1 MKKISKKMIVA
12 LIAAV
17 VMAAGGPN
25 FTQARQTAVKH
36 KKPQSSAGLY
46 YYNAGLSAYKKGN
59 FSQSSLNFE
68 HAIKFTPENVNAR
81 YYLAQAY
88 LMQNR
93 ISDAKNQYTRIIL
106 LFPTSE
112 AAVLSQKGISLI
124 LKSAPKGASDSSS
137 DDLQKYKD
145 NYLSYI
151 ITDNQKAHRWK
162 SFPVSVY
169 IEPKKQKF
177 AVQKS
182 FEQWQEKTGNLVNF
196 KFVSS
201 AQNAQILVMFKN
213 QLETTSTKESYIA
226 GYSKPYYQGDNIIK
240 SEIRILAVDPETKQE
255 VPDDFV
261 AFTALHEIGHSL
273 GLNGH
278 SPNPDDV
285 MSSSASDPK
294 SSLTQRDIN
303 TLTMFYK
310 LNENAYVSRYE
321 GTTDLKLQQAIEAT
335 KKTPDKSVVWG
346 NLGDIYRGKKMYAE
360 AIKNY
365 QKAVSIEPD
374 KAEGYS
380 LLGATYL
387 QTGDSKSAFSNM
399 KKACDL
405 DSSNIFYLYQFG
417 LLCPEIGQKNVG
429 KSYLDA
435 FLKANPQSSSD
446 DKIQSLLKIY
456 K

>member
-1 MKKISKKMIVA
+1 MKKISKKIIVA
-12 LIAAV
+12 LISAAV
-17 VMAAGGPN
+17 ITASGNN
-25 FTQARQTAVKH
+25 FTFAKSKPVKN
-36 KKPQSSAGLY
+36 KKYQLSVTFDYYSAGL
-46 YYNAGLSAYKKGN
+46 AAFKKGS
-59 FSQSSLNFE
+59 FSQATLNFE
-68 HAIKFTPENVNAR
+68 KAVKINPKNVNAR
-81 YYLAQAY
+81 YYLAQSY

-93 ISDAKNQYTRIIL
+93 IEDAKDQYTRIIL
-106 LFPTSE
+106 LAPTSN
-112 AAVLSQKGISLI
+112 AALLSQKGISLI
-124 LKSAPKGASDSSS
+124 LKSTPKGASDSSNE
-137 DDLQKYKD
+137 DLQKYKD

-151 ITDNQKAHRWK
+151 ITDNQQAHKWK

-177 AVQKS
+177 PVQKS

-196 KFVSS
+196 KFINSP
-201 AQNAQILVMFKN
+201 QNAQILVMFKD

-226 GYSKPYYQGDNIIK
+226 GYSKPYYQGDNITK
-240 SEIRILAVDPETKQE
+240 SEIRILAIDPETKKE
-255 VPDDFV
+255 VPDDFI

-310 LNENAYVSRYE
+310 LNEKAFVSRYE
-321 GTTDLKLQQAIEAT
+321 GTTDLKLQQAIDAT
-335 KKTPDKSVVWG
+335 KKSPDKSVVWG
-346 NLGDIYRGKKMYAE
+346 NLGDIYRGKKMYTD

-365 QKAVSIEPD
+365 KKAISIEPD

-380 LLGATYL
+380 LLGSTYL
-387 QTGDSKSAFSNM
+387 QMGDSTNAFSNM

-405 DSSNIFYLYQFG
+405 DDSNIFYLYQFG
-417 LLCPEIGQKNVG
+417 LLCSQTGQKDTG
-429 KSYLDA
+429 RAYLET
-435 FLKANPQSSSD
+435 FLKANPQSVSD

>member
-1 MKKISKKMIVA
+1 MIVA
-12 LIAAV
+12 LIAAA
-17 VMAAGGPN
+17 VMAVGGNN
-25 FTQARQTAVKH
+25 FTQAKQTSVKH
-36 KKPQSSAGLY
+36 KKPQSSAALY
-46 YYNAGLSAYKKGN
+46 YYNAGLSAFKKGN

-81 YYLAQAY
+81 YYLAQSY

-93 ISDAKNQYTRIIL
+93 ISDAKDQYTRIIL
-106 LFPTSE
+106 ISPTSE

-124 LKSAPKGASDSSS
+124 LKSAPKGASNSSS
-137 DDLQKYKD
+137 DDLQQYKD

-151 ITDNQKAHRWK
+151 ITDNQKAYRWK

-177 AVQKS
+177 PVQKS

-196 KFVSS
+196 KFVNSS
-201 AQNAQILVMFKN
+201 QNAQILVMFKN

-240 SEIRILAVDPETKQE
+240 SEIRILTIDPETKQE

-278 SPNPDDV
+278 SPNSDDV

-310 LNENAYVSRYE
+310 LNEKAYVSRYE
-321 GTTDLKLQQAIEAT
+321 GTTDLKLQQAIDAT

-346 NLGDIYRGKKMYAE
+346 NLGDIYRGKKMYAD

-365 QKAVSIEPD
+365 QKAISIEPD

-387 QTGDSKSAFSNM
+387 QTGDSKNAFSNM

-405 DSSNIFYLYQFG
+405 DKSNVFYLYQFG
-417 LLCPEIGQKNVG
+417 LLCSEIGQKNVG

-435 FLKANPQSSSD
+435 FLKANPQSNSD